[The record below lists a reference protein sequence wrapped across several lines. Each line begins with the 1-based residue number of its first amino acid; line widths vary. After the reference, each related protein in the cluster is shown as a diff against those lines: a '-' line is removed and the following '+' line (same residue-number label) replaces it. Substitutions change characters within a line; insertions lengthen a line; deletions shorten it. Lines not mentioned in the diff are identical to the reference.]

1 MYHYSEGLL
10 ERMKPQTA
18 RHWKEVCLTSGAQ
31 SPSLESPRPMGAERL
46 AGHQQTSTYAL
57 ENIG

>member
-1 MYHYSEGLL
+1 
-10 ERMKPQTA
+10 MKPQTA